1 MTPAD
6 GDPAHPPTPS
16 RSGPIASG
24 HRRRLWTGALLVAA
38 LLLVGLGVVAF
49 STNPIIAEY
58 RELVRLYSSKKSLRG
73 FVTSFGPYAP
83 LAFVGIQALQVV
95 LAPIP
100 GELTG
105 ILGGY
110 VFGTW
115 VGFAYSTVGL
125 TLGSALAFLLGR
137 WLGLPMVRRLVS
149 AGTYRKFAFV
159 ARAGGELGVLLCFL
173 IPGFPKDCLCVLLGV
188 SPLPFRTFLV
198 LSTLGRLP
206 GTWLLSIQGAKVRS
220 AQYADLV
227 LYLLIAAVAVAG
239 AFLCRDRLYQWVRA
253 RHTAK
258 QTEGD
263 NRPTRL
269 PE

>member
-1 MTPAD
+1 MSAPAAGADVTPAD
-6 GDPAHPPTPS
+6 GDPTRTPTPR
-16 RSGPIASG
+16 RSGPTASG
-24 HRRRLWTGALLVAA
+24 RRRRLWTGALLVAA
-38 LLLVGLGVVAF
+38 LLLVGLGVVTF
-49 STNPIIAEY
+49 STNPVIAEY
-58 RELVRLYSSKKSLRG
+58 RELVRFYSSKKTLRG

-137 WLGLPMVRRLVS
+137 RLGLPVVRRFVS
-149 AGTYRKFAFV
+149 AGTYRKFDFV
-159 ARAGGELGVLLCFL
+159 SRAGGELGVLLCFL
-173 IPGFPKDCLCVLLGV
+173 IPGFPK
-188 SPLPFRTFLV
+188 LPFRTFLV

-220 AQYADLV
+220 AQYADLI
-227 LYLLIAAVAVAG
+227 LYLLIAAAALAG
-239 AFLCRDRLYQWVRA
+239 AFLYRDRLYQWMRA
-253 RHTAK
+253 QHLAK
-258 QTEGD
+258 QTDSD
-263 NRPTRL
+263 NRPTR
-269 PE
+269 PSE